1 MLRSI
6 GMGDEVEH
14 ASTVTSSAFPFLLG
28 RKKRVRARGDC
39 IPPLPD
45 ATRMMDEAGSDPK
58 AALVAIPRKLFY
70 RVKVEGFYPGD
81 CPVPEPNSCLLS
93 VSPSTQKF
101 LGQRPHLPSKLGQ
114 DVDKNCCSLS

>member
-1 MLRSI
+1 MATSGHELLLRVLCSI
-6 GMGDEVEH
+6 GMGDKVEH

-58 AALVAIPRKLFY
+58 AALVAIG
-70 RVKVEGFYPGD
+70 VVE
-81 CPVPEPNSCLLS
+81 SCF
-93 VSPSTQKF
+93 T
-101 LGQRPHLPSKLGQ
+101 
-114 DVDKNCCSLS
+114 D